1 MTRDAVVVG
10 GGPAGAAA
18 AYWLASRGHDV
29 LLAERKRYP
38 RDKTCGDGLTP
49 RAVAELLAM
58 GFDFAGPDVHRVAGI
73 RFGNGQRD
81 HEVPWPAHPDLPNWG
96 AVLRRRALD
105 ERLAGLAAAAGAEVR
120 DGTTAAP
127 ELAGKRVTAVRLAGD
142 RGAERVATRLVV
154 VAGGSLARFGRQL
167 GVARDR
173 GRPLGLAARGYYR
186 SDRSGD
192 RFLDVQLRARD
203 GAGRVVPGYG
213 WVFPMGDGTVNLG
226 AISLSSA
233 GRWKGTN
240 TNELLDRFAAAA
252 RPRWGLPAAPEGR
265 PRGGMLPAG
274 LASGPVAGPNW
285 LVVGDA
291 AGLINPFTGEGISYA
306 LVTGRLAARHAH
318 EALAGAGP
326 GRLACYPGALQER
339 FGPYYRAARGFVR
352 LAAAPGAMRRIGD
365 LGLRSRRLLEG
376 SLRVMLD
383 MRL

>member
-1 MTRDAVVVG
+1 MTLDAVVVG
-10 GGPAGAAA
+10 GGPAGCAA
-18 AYWLASRGHDV
+18 AYWLAQRGHRV

-49 RAVAELLAM
+49 RAVAELMAM
-58 GFDFAGPDVHRVAGI
+58 GFDFAGPGIHRVAGL
-73 RFGNGQRD
+73 RFGNGARS
-81 HEVPWPAHPDLPNWG
+81 HEVAWPSHPDLPNWG

-105 ERLAGLAAAAGAEVR
+105 ERLAALAADAGVAVR
-120 DGTTAAP
+120 DGTTAEP
-127 ELAGKRVTAVRLAGD
+127 ELSGLRITAVRLLNGS
-142 RGAERVATRLVV
+142 GEERVVPRLVV
-154 VAGGSLARFGRQL
+154 AADGSLTRFGRRL

-173 GRPLGLAARGYYR
+173 SRPLGLAARGYYR
-186 SDRSGD
+186 SDRSSD

-203 GAGRVVPGYG
+203 ATGRIVPGYG
-213 WVFPMGDGTVNLG
+213 WVFPMGDGAVNLG
-226 AISLSSA
+226 AIALTSA

-252 RPRWGLPAAPEGR
+252 RPRWGLPAAPEER

-285 LVVGDA
+285 LVAGDA

-306 LVTGRLAARHAH
+306 LVTGHMAAHHAG
-318 EALAGAGP
+318 EVLEGGDP
-326 GRLACYPGALQER
+326 GSLDRYPAAVEER
-339 FGPYYRAARGFVR
+339 FGRYYALARGFVR
-352 LAAAPGAMRRIGD
+352 LAGAPGAMRLLGD
-365 LGLRSRRLLEG
+365 LGLRSRRLLDG